1 MKTFLKHYP
10 EIYGVS
16 APRYR
21 FARLSLC
28 NAGVKGMKTVA
39 NSVENNEQKLL
50 ERFMWLS
57 IAAAVLTIVLKVTAA
72 WVTGS
77 VGFLSDAIESGI
89 NLIAA
94 AVGLWALKL
103 SAKPADANHH
113 FGHAR
118 AEYFSAQV
126 EGSLI
131 LLASVA
137 IIYTAVDRLINP
149 VPVEQLGIGLAF
161 SVAAMVLNGAVG
173 VLLIRAGKK
182 YRSTTLDADG
192 HHVLTD
198 VWTTVGVIVGMAL
211 VWLTGWQPLDPIVA
225 LIVGANI
232 MFTGYKLLKG
242 AIQGLLAES
251 LPKEENQIVYAYL
264 DEYAAANGVE
274 FTSVR
279 TTAAGRERMVN
290 LVMQVPGDWTVAR
303 AHDRADEVEVGVAE
317 SLGGAETIVHVE
329 PLGHP
334 TRTGPLTV

>member
-1 MKTFLKHYP
+1 
-10 EIYGVS
+10 
-16 APRYR
+16 
-21 FARLSLC
+21 
-28 NAGVKGMKTVA
+28 MKTVA

-57 IAAAVLTIVLKVTAA
+57 IAASALTIALKATAA
-72 WVTGS
+72 LVTGS

-161 SVAAMVLNGAVG
+161 SVAATVLNGAVG

-182 YRSTTLDADG
+182 YRSTALDADG
-192 HHVLTD
+192 HHLLTD

-251 LPKEENQIVYAYL
+251 LPKEENQIVHAYL
-264 DEYAAANGVE
+264 DEYGAANGVK

-290 LVMQVPGDWTVAR
+290 LVMQVPGDWTVDR

-317 SLGGAETIVHVE
+317 ALGGAETIVHVE

-334 TRTGPLTV
+334 TRTGPMTV

>member
-1 MKTFLKHYP
+1 
-10 EIYGVS
+10 
-16 APRYR
+16 
-21 FARLSLC
+21 
-28 NAGVKGMKTVA
+28 MKTVA

-57 IAAAVLTIVLKVTAA
+57 IAAAALTIALKATAA
-72 WVTGS
+72 LVTGS

-89 NLIAA
+89 NLVAA

-264 DEYAAANGVE
+264 DEYGAANDVE

-303 AHDRADEVEVGVAE
+303 AHDHADEVEVGVAE
-317 SLGGAETIVHVE
+317 ALGGAETIVHVE

-334 TRTGPLTV
+334 TRTGPMTV

>member
-1 MKTFLKHYP
+1 
-10 EIYGVS
+10 
-16 APRYR
+16 
-21 FARLSLC
+21 
-28 NAGVKGMKTVA
+28 MKTVA

-279 TTAAGRERMVN
+279 TTAAGRERMVT

-303 AHDRADEVEVGVAE
+303 AHDRADEVEIGVAE

>member
-317 SLGGAETIVHVE
+317 ALGGAETIVHVE

>member
-1 MKTFLKHYP
+1 M
-10 EIYGVS
+10 
-16 APRYR
+16 AD
-21 FARLSLC
+21 
-28 NAGVKGMKTVA
+28 
-39 NSVENNEQKLL
+39 NEQKLL

-57 IAAAVLTIVLKVTAA
+57 IAAAVLTIVLKATAA

-137 IIYTAVDRLINP
+137 IMVTAVDRLIHP

-161 SVAAMVLNGAVG
+161 SVVATAINGAVG
-173 VLLIRAGKK
+173 VVLIRAGKK

-192 HHVLTD
+192 HHLLTD

-251 LPKEENQIVYAYL
+251 LPKEENQIVHAYL
-264 DEYAAANGVE
+264 DEYGAANDVE

-303 AHDRADEVEVGVAE
+303 AHDHADEVEVGVAE
-317 SLGGAETIVHVE
+317 ALGGAETIVHVE

-334 TRTGPLTV
+334 TRTGPMTV

>member
-290 LVMQVPGDWTVAR
+290 LVMQVPGDWTVDR

-317 SLGGAETIVHVE
+317 ALGGAETIVHVE

>member
-1 MKTFLKHYP
+1 
-10 EIYGVS
+10 
-16 APRYR
+16 
-21 FARLSLC
+21 
-28 NAGVKGMKTVA
+28 MKTVA

-57 IAAAVLTIVLKVTAA
+57 IAAAALTIALKATAA
-72 WVTGS
+72 LVTGS

-89 NLIAA
+89 NLVAA

-137 IIYTAVDRLINP
+137 IIYTAIDRLINP

-161 SVAAMVLNGAVG
+161 TVAATVLNGAVG

-192 HHVLTD
+192 HHLFTD

-242 AIQGLLAES
+242 AILGLLAES
-251 LPKEENQIVYAYL
+251 LPKEENQIVHAYL

-303 AHDRADEVEVGVAE
+303 AHDHADEVEVGVAE
-317 SLGGAETIVHVE
+317 ALGGAETIVHVE

-334 TRTGPLTV
+334 TRTGPMTV

>member
-1 MKTFLKHYP
+1 MKS
-10 EIYGVS
+10 V
-16 APRYR
+16 
-21 FARLSLC
+21 
-28 NAGVKGMKTVA
+28 VA
-39 NSVENNEQKLL
+39 DEQKLL

-57 IAAAVLTIVLKVTAA
+57 IGATVLTIVLKATAA

-103 SAKPADANHH
+103 SAKPADANHN

-137 IIYTAVDRLINP
+137 IIFTAIDRLINP
-149 VPVEQLGIGLAF
+149 APVEQVGIGLAF
-161 SVAAMVLNGAVG
+161 SIVATALNGAVG
-173 VLLIRAGKK
+173 IVLIRAGRK

-192 HHVLTD
+192 HHLLTD
-198 VWTTVGVIVGMAL
+198 VWTTVGVIIGMAL

-225 LIVGANI
+225 LVVGLNI
-232 MFTGYKLLKG
+232 LFTGYNLLKG
-242 AIQGLLAES
+242 AMLGLLSEA
-251 LPKEENQIVYAYL
+251 LPQEETAVVHAFL
-264 DEYAAANGVE
+264 DDYAAANGVT

-279 TTAAGRERMVN
+279 TAAAGRQRTVS

-303 AHDRADEVEVGVAE
+303 AHDHADAVEEGMAHA
-317 SLGGAETIVHVE
+317 LGSAETIVHVE

-334 TRTGPLTV
+334 TRTGPLEV

>member
-1 MKTFLKHYP
+1 MKS
-10 EIYGVS
+10 V
-16 APRYR
+16 
-21 FARLSLC
+21 
-28 NAGVKGMKTVA
+28 VA
-39 NSVENNEQKLL
+39 DEQKLL

-57 IAAAVLTIVLKVTAA
+57 IGAAVLTIVLKATAA

-103 SAKPADANHH
+103 SAKPADANHN

-137 IIYTAVDRLINP
+137 IIFTAIDRLIHP
-149 VPVEQLGIGLAF
+149 APVEQVGIGLAF
-161 SVAAMVLNGAVG
+161 SIVATALNGAVG
-173 VLLIRAGKK
+173 LVLIRAGRK

-192 HHVLTD
+192 HHLLTD

-225 LIVGANI
+225 LVVGLNI
-232 MFTGYKLLKG
+232 LFTGYNLLKG
-242 AIQGLLAES
+242 AMLGLLSES
-251 LPKEENQIVYAYL
+251 LPQEETAVVHAFL
-264 DEYAAANGVE
+264 DDYAAANGVT

-279 TTAAGRERMVN
+279 TAAAGRQRTVS
-290 LVMQVPGDWTVAR
+290 LVMQVPGDWTVDR
-303 AHDRADEVEVGVAE
+303 AHDHADAVEEGMAHT
-317 SLGGAETIVHVE
+317 LGSAETIVHVE

-334 TRTGPLTV
+334 TRTGPLEM

>member
-1 MKTFLKHYP
+1 MKTFLKQYP

-317 SLGGAETIVHVE
+317 ALGGAETIVHVE